1 MTRRTGHFRLRSLLS
16 ACAMLVSI
24 QLLDGAASRASAND
38 NDRDGLRAVPFVFV
52 GAANDCGNGSPAG
65 NNIVTSAWL
74 RGMGLPDNLGPN
86 VGTPPPPFTDTR
98 NDPHR
103 GLLLSKNGPTADCS
117 SAGARILGVG
127 GMLVTATK
135 PLVLGFDYRNGGHCG
150 AGAPRFNVVAR
161 PMTGPDTFH
170 FVGGC
175 ANGTQTTAPQDP
187 TQWTRVRIDT
197 SNPAQSFPVI
207 PAGSRIRSITLIY
220 DEGTDSSS
228 SSLTS
233 QEPSGVGLAV
243 VDNIAVND
251 RLITRGTGIAPDADN
266 DDGRREDEDVEWHS
280 QDVQGGSSA
289 DMPMTAD
296 ANSLSVSGAVDDGSL
311 LVMELYTPAGV
322 LVGASLPVAG
332 RVALSVPVLFPG
344 TYTLRVR
351 NLGLTTVSTTVTL
364 MKSVLR

>member
-1 MTRRTGHFRLRSLLS
+1 MTRRSGHYRLRSLLS
-16 ACAMLVSI
+16 ACAMLGSI

-38 NDRDGLRAVPFVFV
+38 GDGLRAVPFVFV

-74 RGMGLPDNLGPN
+74 RGMGLPDNGGPN
-86 VGTPPPPFTDTR
+86 VGAPQTAFIDTR

-103 GLLLSKNGPTADCS
+103 GLLLSKNGPTTDCS

-135 PLVLGFDYRNGGHCG
+135 PLVLGFDYRNAGHCG

-175 ANGTQTTAPQDP
+175 ANGTPTPALQDP
-187 TQWTRVRIDT
+187 AQWTRVRFDT
-197 SNPAQSFPVI
+197 SDPAQSFPII
-207 PAGSRIRSITLIY
+207 PPGSRIRSITLIY
-220 DEGTDSSS
+220 DEGTDA
-228 SSLTS
+228 
-233 QEPSGVGLAV
+233 PSPQDPNGVGLAV

-251 RLITRGTGIAPDADN
+251 RLITRGTGIAPDGDN

-296 ANSLSVSGAVDDGSL
+296 ANSLSVSGAIDDGSL
-311 LVMELYTPAGV
+311 LVMELYNPAGV

-332 RVALSVPVLFPG
+332 RVALIVPVLFPG